1 MILDAL
7 LRFTDATSGDSPTTG
22 TQNSTNTI
30 NLGLNSANAQAGGTV
45 RDIGIGDK
53 PALKLLVQVKT
64 TFAGGTSLQ
73 IALAGSTDN
82 SSFTNYWLSP
92 AYAEATLVAGARLYD
107 MDMPRPPAGV
117 AIPQYL
123 RLAYITVGT
132 HTAGALDAFIV
143 IDRDDQFYSST
154 GNATMGG
161 YPAGVTVSN

>member
-22 TQNSTNTI
+22 TQNSTNVI
-30 NLGLNSANAQAGGTV
+30 NLGLNSANAQAGGTT

-64 TFAGGTSLQ
+64 AFSGGTSLQ
-73 IALAGSTDN
+73 IGLQGSTDN
-82 SSFTNYWLSP
+82 SSFTTWWRSP
-92 AYAEATLVAGARLYD
+92 AVAEAALVAGARLYD

-123 RLAYITVGT
+123 RLEYVTVGT
-132 HTAGALDAFIV
+132 HSAGALDAFIV
-143 IDRDDQFYSST
+143 LDRDDQFYSST
-154 GNATMGG
+154 GNAVMGG